1 MASGTNVSPNV
12 IIGRTVAAILRSGH
26 RPSVEAAKIAL
37 PGLRDAEVAAALAVS
52 RAAVPTAPSRDVI
65 PPTIGH
71 YDLPY
76 GLPSWAETWRSL
88 PPAPSPHY
96 GSWRDRADA
105 HRLAWCDA
113 MGPRMAAAV
122 AAAEALPA
130 EWQEGAMGDWS
141 YPAAGKP
148 RQTTF
153 GRDEAIRKCRAA
165 HDVVVAYRAAV
176 EAHVAWA
183 SRSDV
188 IEAQAA
194 LAAARQIHDS
204 ACRAASAARAAS
216 TAPGDV
222 DVRAEVRVVLGVWRL
237 SPAAAAEV
245 DRVKALIG
253 NRGIRTAPDVLVAR
267 ERIIR
272 DARLTAEP
280 PRGLPVV
287 IVERMLHRAAKRIES
302 DVLEAY
308 RSAGYRSATHS
319 HDASVACRTGGLAA
333 CRADSESG
341 QASPRSV
348 GLPNAYAKRAFSVAT
363 SSHQLT
369 VSPTWRRDVHDAGLA
384 VVDGMLTLGARPAS
398 GLPDAWEATWARQS
412 KGTSLVTERGVIVL
426 HEGRLTHARS
436 LEHARKLRS
445 TADLQI
451 ARAEKERRKAEEVTR
466 RRAGLEAWTER
477 ELETRLTLDV
487 SVQAGNCES
496 GTLDWAHR
504 HLPDTDVVAGRTT
517 VRTVLQAAFASGD
530 RVDFA
535 VKACLVGVRRQRKT
549 A

>member
-1 MASGTNVSPNV
+1 MPTKPTKPTM

-37 PGLRDAEVAAALAVS
+37 PGLRDAETAAALVMS
-52 RAAVPTAPSRDVI
+52 RVAVPAAPSRDVT

-76 GLPSWAETWRSL
+76 GLPSWAEPWRSL

-96 GSWRDRADA
+96 GSWYDRADA

-141 YPAAGKP
+141 YAAGKP

-165 HDVVVAYRAAV
+165 RDVVVAYRAAV

-183 SRSDV
+183 SRPDV

-204 ACRAASAARAAS
+204 ACRAASAARLAAS
-216 TAPGDV
+216 AALGGV
-222 DVRAEVRVVLGVWRL
+222 DVRAEVRVVLGVRRL

-245 DRVKALIG
+245 DRVEALIG
-253 NRGIRTAPDVLVAR
+253 NRGIRTAPDVLVER
-267 ERIIR
+267 ERIVR
-272 DARLTAEP
+272 DARLMAEP
-280 PRGLPVV
+280 PRGLPIA
-287 IVERMLHRAAKRIES
+287 IVERMLRRATKRLEA

-308 RSAGYRSATHS
+308 KQAGYRSATHS
-319 HDASVACRTGGLAA
+319 HDASVTCRIGGLSI
-333 CRADSESG
+333 CHADSESG

-348 GLPNAYAKRAFSVAT
+348 GLPNSYTKKAYSVAT
-363 SSHQLT
+363 SSHKLV
-369 VSPTWRRDVHDAGLA
+369 VSSTWCRDVRDAGLA
-384 VVDGMLTLGARPAS
+384 VVDGMLTLGARPAA

-445 TADLQI
+445 TAGLQI
-451 ARAEKERRKAEEVTR
+451 ARAEKERRKAEETAR
-466 RRAGLEAWTER
+466 RRTGLEAWSER
-477 ELETRLTLDV
+477 ELETKLTLDV
-487 SVQAGNCES
+487 SVAAGNCES
-496 GTLDWAHR
+496 GSLDWAHK
-504 HLPDTDVVAGRTT
+504 HLSDTDVAAGHAT
-517 VRTVLQAAFASGD
+517 VRAVLEAAFTSND
-530 RVDFA
+530 RIDFA
-535 VKACLVGVRRQRKT
+535 VKACLVAVRRQQR
-549 A
+549 AA